1 MLWPRMFLDLDC
13 AMASPLTLAIS
24 GMTCASCVSRV
35 ERALKAVPGV
45 ADASVNLAT
54 ERAEVTL
61 SQAVK
66 SEALLAAVDA
76 AGFSAKPVAARA
88 APLDPTVKRLAEAA
102 ALRRSALHAAL
113 LAVPVIV
120 LGMGAHLVPA
130 FHHWL
135 MAHLGLGWNA
145 ALQGALTLAI
155 MVGPGARVYRAG
167 FATLRHFAPDMNALI
182 TVGTLAAFGFSGLV
196 ALAPQLVPDAAAN
209 LYFEAAATILTL
221 VLVGRAL
228 EARAKGRASD
238 AISKLI
244 GLTPKTARVRTPLG
258 VIEQPLA
265 SLRPGACI
273 ELRPGER
280 VPVDGLVR
288 EGQSLLDE
296 SMLTGEPMPV
306 AKHPGDRIIGG
317 TVNQTGALMLE
328 AVAVGADTVLAQIIR
343 SVEAAQ
349 GGKLPIQA
357 LADRISAWFVPAIL
371 AIAALTFTA
380 TVALGFGLSPAL
392 VNAVAVLIVA
402 CPCALGLAT
411 PAAIMVGIGRGA
423 QLGLLVRRGEAL
435 QDLTGVKLVA
445 FDKTGTL
452 TAGTPRVTDVLV
464 APGFKRAPLL
474 AAAAAVEAQS
484 EHPLARAIVAAAAEE
499 GLAVATAAAVTATPG
514 RGVVGEVAG
523 ARFILG
529 TEAFLSDHAIPAGPL
544 AQNAATLSGQGKS
557 VLFIAQGG
565 VLAGLIAI
573 ADPVKP
579 GAKAALDALR
589 AQGLTIA
596 MITGDREAT
605 ARAIAA
611 DLGITEIIAGVLPT
625 GKVAALQHLR
635 ADHGAVLFVGD
646 GMNDAPA
653 LAEADVGLAL
663 GTGTDIAMDA
673 ADIVLMGGALAGV
686 PTALALARA
695 TLRTIR
701 QNLFW
706 AFAYN
711 VALIPLAAVGAL
723 SPMLAAGAMAGSS
736 LFVLGNALR
745 LRRFRAEGTA

>member
-1 MLWPRMFLDLDC
+1 MT
-13 AMASPLTLAIS
+13 APLTLAIT

-54 ERAEVTL
+54 ERAEVQMT
-61 SQAVK
+61 QTVAP
-66 SEALLAAVDA
+66 EALLEAVEA
-76 AGFSAKPVAARA
+76 AGFSAEPVAARA
-88 APLDPTVKRLAEAA
+88 VLQDPNVKRLAEAEI
-102 ALRRSALHAAL
+102 LRRDAIRAAL
-113 LAVPVIV
+113 LSLPVVV
-120 LGMGAHLVPA
+120 LGMGAHVVPV

-135 MAHLGLGWNA
+135 MATLGLGWNA
-145 ALQGALTLAI
+145 AIQGALTLLVMI
-155 MVGPGARVYRAG
+155 GPGARVYRIG
-167 FATLRHFAPDMNALI
+167 FTTLRHFAPDMNALI
-182 TVGTLAAFGFSGLV
+182 AVGTLAAFGFSTLV
-196 ALAPQLVPDAAAN
+196 ALAPDLVPDAAVN

-221 VLVGRAL
+221 VLLGRSL
-228 EARAKGRASD
+228 EARAKGRASE

-244 GLTPKTARVRTPLG
+244 GLTPKIARVRTDLG
-258 VIEQPLA
+258 VIEQPL
-265 SLRPGACI
+265 SEIRPGALI

-280 VPVDGLVR
+280 VPVDGIVR
-288 EGQSLLDE
+288 EGASLIDE

-306 AKHPGDRIIGG
+306 AKHPGDKIIGG
-317 TVNQTGALMLE
+317 TINQTGALALE
-328 AVAVGADTVLAQIIR
+328 AVAVGADTVLAQIVR

-357 LADRISAWFVPAIL
+357 LADRIAGWFVPAIL
-371 AIAALTFTA
+371 AIAALTFAITL
-380 TVALGFGLSPAL
+380 ALGHGLSPAL

-435 QDLTGVKLVA
+435 QQLTAVKLVA

-452 TAGTPRVTDVLV
+452 TAGKPLMTDLLV
-464 APGFKRAPLL
+464 APGFKRAALL

-484 EHPLARAIVAAAAEE
+484 EHPLARAIVAAAAQE
-499 GLAVATAAAVTATPG
+499 GHSLLPASGVTATPG
-514 RGVVGEVAG
+514 RGVAGEVAG
-523 ARFILG
+523 VRLMLG
-529 TEAFLSDHAIPAGPL
+529 TEAFLTDHGILTGTL
-544 AQNAATLSGQGKS
+544 ADDAATLSGQGKS

-565 VLAGLIAI
+565 VLAGLVAI

-589 AQGLTIA
+589 AQGLTVA
-596 MITGDREAT
+596 MVTGDREAT

-611 DLGITEIIAGVLPT
+611 DLGITEIVAGVLPT
-625 GKVAALQHLR
+625 GKVAAVQGLR
-635 ADHGAVLFVGD
+635 AAHGAVLFVGD
-646 GMNDAPA
+646 GINDAPA

-673 ADIVLMGGALAGV
+673 ADMVLMGGALTGV
-686 PTALALARA
+686 PVALALARA

-711 VALIPLAAVGAL
+711 VALIPLAAIGAL

-745 LRRFRAEGTA
+745 LRRFRGEAQA